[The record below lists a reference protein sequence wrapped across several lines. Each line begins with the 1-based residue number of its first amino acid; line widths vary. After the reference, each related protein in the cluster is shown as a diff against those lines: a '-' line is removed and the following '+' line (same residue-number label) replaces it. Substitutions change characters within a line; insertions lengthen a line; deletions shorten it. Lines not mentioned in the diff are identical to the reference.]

1 MSEEIINIIIQ
12 YAPTVLVVVMMVLNA
27 LGQKTNLINGLK
39 TIAIKAEEIEQS
51 AKFTELQTRMNALIE
66 QEKEIN
72 KKLRE
77 ILNDINK
84 LENREEND

>member
-39 TIAIKAEEIEQS
+39 TIATKAEEIEQS
-51 AKFTELQTRMNALIE
+51 AKFTELQTRMNTLIE

>member
-1 MSEEIINIIIQ
+1 MSEEIITIIIQ

-39 TIAIKAEEIEQS
+39 TIATKAEEIEQS

>member
-12 YAPTVLVVVMMVLNA
+12 YAPTVLVVIMMVLNA

-39 TIAIKAEEIEQS
+39 TITTKAEEIEQS
-51 AKFTELQTRMNALIE
+51 AKFAEVQTKMNTLIE

-77 ILNDINK
+77 LLNDINK